1 MLQILAFVLWSP
13 IDRPNVFHEYTNTLY
28 TLPSPLT
35 RSTPCNNDY
44 ITDVLVI
51 GTMSSADGNLVI
63 KCPPEVYFVARS
75 IAIPMLHASPRIR
88 GASKPRAIMHVKHE
102 RVACRR
108 ATSSGF
114 VSFFFFFFFFFLRS
128 QLFLLINS
136 NWSRRFVFL

>member
-88 GASKPRAIMHVKHE
+88 GASKPRAIMHVNTRACCVQASNE
-102 RVACRR
+102 FRFRV
-108 ATSSGF
+108 
-114 VSFFFFFFFFFLRS
+114 VFFFSSFLFSALNFFF
-128 QLFLLINS
+128 
-136 NWSRRFVFL
+136 